1 VWHKEIDPAM
11 TRREAVQ
18 YVSFQMDDAHDRREA
33 KPTDVKSDDRLVG
46 FHQEGE
52 MVFVAVRSYLPGVK
66 LTDEIAKDLAR
77 DYLTEI
83 GWFGEESW
91 EATFLF

>member
-1 VWHKEIDPAM
+1 
-11 TRREAVQ
+11 
-18 YVSFQMDDAHDRREA
+18 MDDAHDRREA
-33 KPTDVKSDDRLVG
+33 KPSDVKSDDRLVG

-52 MVFVAVRSYLPGVK
+52 TVFVAVRSYLPGVK

-83 GWFGEESW
+83 GWFGEEGIVGGNLP
-91 EATFLF
+91 FLVLAAVRSGWNARSTRR

>member
-1 VWHKEIDPAM
+1 M
-11 TRREAVQ
+11 TRKEAVQ

-33 KPTDVKSDDRLVG
+33 TSSDVNSDDRLVG

-66 LTDEIAKDLAR
+66 LTDEVAKDLAR

-91 EATFLF
+91 EPTFLF

>member
-1 VWHKEIDPAM
+1 MWHKEIDPAM

-33 KPTDVKSDDRLVG
+33 KPSDVKSDDRLVG

-52 MVFVAVRSYLPGVK
+52 MVFVAVRSYFPGVK
-66 LTDEIAKDLAR
+66 LTDEIAKGLAR